1 MSTNFVQDI
10 QSEKRKN
17 YPILGSFFSISI
29 HNHQCRSRLLGN
41 NGEPIYILEPNDS
54 EGDEGGDKVGGKAV
68 DRTEVVVV
76 CKKYHKD
83 KTVVD
88 HQGLFQAVDDN
99 TR

>member
-1 MSTNFVQDI
+1 MLV
-10 QSEKRKN
+10 
-17 YPILGSFFSISI
+17 SFFSMSI
-29 HNHQCRSRLLGN
+29 HNHQCRSRLLDN

-68 DRTEVVVV
+68 DRIAAVVV
-76 CKKYHKD
+76 CKKYHND

-88 HQGLFQAVDDN
+88 HYGLFQAGDDN